1 MNQIVK
7 PIKHRSL
14 NWTLTTSTVLA
25 VIIAMTVYTLFEI
38 LSSGS
43 LSGPEIIS
51 HHVLPTIFIGIII
64 WAVLTCLLRSKV
76 IAPVE
81 NILGH
86 LKHIGNGRLAEIDNH
101 AKISE
106 IRDIIS
112 GVNSLTDKLKKAP
125 DNEGLSKAI
134 DDLVELRADL
144 KGLIDTDQITPDH
157 LVPVMKDLRRLEGH
171 FLSALV
177 E

>member
-1 MNQIVK
+1 MNQTTQSV
-7 PIKHRSL
+7 KHRSL
-14 NWTLTTSTVLA
+14 NWTLTTSSILA
-25 VIIAMTVYTLFEI
+25 VIIAMTAYTLFEI

-43 LSGPEIIS
+43 VSGPEIVT

-64 WAVLTCLLRSKV
+64 WAVLTLLLRSKV

-86 LKHIGNGRLAEIDNH
+86 LKHIGNGRLAEIENH
-101 AKISE
+101 AEISE
-106 IRDIIS
+106 IRGIIS

-134 DDLVELRADL
+134 DDLVKLRADL
-144 KGLIDTDQITPDH
+144 KGLIDNDQITPDD
-157 LVPVMKDLRRLEGH
+157 LVPVMRDLRRLEGH